1 LIKVKRLA
9 TSDIRVESVDQVLEF
24 LEDVTALHRLIIIH
38 RQVANLLVLE
48 VINVPGIELDGVSY
62 LLNSSLLI
70 QLGFVVWDQKLN
82 VVS

>member
-1 LIKVKRLA
+1 MIEVKRLA
-9 TSDIRVESVDQVLEF
+9 ASDVGVECVDQMLEF
-24 LEDVTALHRLIIIH
+24 LEDVAALHRLIIIH

>member
-1 LIKVKRLA
+1 
-9 TSDIRVESVDQVLEF
+9 
-24 LEDVTALHRLIIIH
+24 
-38 RQVANLLVLE
+38 VANLLVLE